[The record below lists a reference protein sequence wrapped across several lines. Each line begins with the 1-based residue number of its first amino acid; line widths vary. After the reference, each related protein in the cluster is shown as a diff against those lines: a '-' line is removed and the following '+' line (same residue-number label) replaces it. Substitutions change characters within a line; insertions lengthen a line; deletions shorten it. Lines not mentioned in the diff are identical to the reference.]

1 MVLHTPFTGIVETVH
16 DTSGTGIVVR
26 EVRHSIQDL
35 SAATFVYTNDTLPK
49 DKCPEEKLDEL
60 FQRLTVKSLSENV
73 PEMEIKFVSGKPIGP
88 CLKIE
93 QPKPKQPKPT
103 PHMTKN
109 YPPVPRNQVDR
120 VNATIGQLLVFKV
133 PSVSFCYVKY
143 LPEVESTRI
152 VECKIP
158 VELFIDTFCWY
169 SNFYR
174 GCQQM

>member
-1 MVLHTPFTGIVETVH
+1 M
-16 DTSGTGIVVR
+16 
-26 EVRHSIQDL
+26 

-60 FQRLTVKSLSENV
+60 FHRLTAKSLADNV

-93 QPKPKQPKPT
+93 LPKPKPPKPT

-133 PSVSFCYVKY
+133 PSVSWLCH
-143 LPEVESTRI
+143 
-152 VECKIP
+152 
-158 VELFIDTFCWY
+158 
-169 SNFYR
+169 
-174 GCQQM
+174 

>member
-1 MVLHTPFTGIVETVH
+1 MKIGPNECNLTDILITGIVETLH
-16 DTSGTGIVVR
+16 DTSSTGIVVR
-26 EVRHSIQDL
+26 EIRHSIQDL
-35 SAATFVYTNDTLPK
+35 SAATFIYTNDTLPK

-60 FQRLTVKSLSENV
+60 FHRLTAKSLSENV

-93 QPKPKQPKPT
+93 VPKPKPPKPT

-133 PSVSFCYVKY
+133 PSVSSFTDP
-143 LPEVESTRI
+143 L
-152 VECKIP
+152 
-158 VELFIDTFCWY
+158 VEL
-169 SNFYR
+169 N
-174 GCQQM
+174 

>member
-1 MVLHTPFTGIVETVH
+1 MTGKFDLLEVSCPICQVVNCKFTYHKYFTGIVETLR
-16 DTSGTGIVVR
+16 DTSSAGIVVR
-26 EVRHSIQDL
+26 EIRHSIQDL

-60 FQRLTVKSLSENV
+60 FHRLTVKALSDNI

-88 CLKIE
+88 CLKIDI
-93 QPKPKQPKPT
+93 PKPKPPKPT

-133 PSVSFCYVKY
+133 PSVS
-143 LPEVESTRI
+143 
-152 VECKIP
+152 
-158 VELFIDTFCWY
+158 
-169 SNFYR
+169 
-174 GCQQM
+174 